1 MEVKNYQQNHSAR
14 KNVSAWLIA
23 VTLVLTSFSTVAQAQ
38 ASASAC
44 DRACITKIVD
54 QLLASMVAHDPDTLP
69 LAPMYEATENS
80 HPSSLAFMT
89 AWRTITEAG
98 KPDFLA
104 IDTKAGSAFILTTV
118 SESGSKTVLWG
129 RIKVENQK
137 ISEIEI
143 FLNRSRGDHGFSF
156 SADQL
161 PTNVKHWMNPPADR
175 KKATREELEQISR
188 AAFDAKVNL
197 TLDSAPDCQFL
208 EAGTLVIDPGVDD
221 NSANFEEA
229 KKAGKTNALGCM
241 FPPFRPSDPKAREVV
256 IDEELGVV
264 VNAAM
269 IPGIVYPYPLYRH
282 GVSAFIPSDMAFAA
296 KAQDAWIAKIQK
308 EGKLPIL
315 KPTLTMGDCMQILQF
330 YNGKLE
336 GSSINVYLGGPEEKS
351 VWVK

>member
-1 MEVKNYQQNHSAR
+1 MKYCRRNGGTLQNVA
-14 KNVSAWLIA
+14 AWLIA
-23 VTLVLTSFSTVAQAQ
+23 LTLTLAFLSTAAQAQ
-38 ASASAC
+38 PGEAAC
-44 DRACITKIVD
+44 DRACMTRIVNQVLD
-54 QLLASMVAHDPDTLP
+54 SMVAHNPDTLP

-104 IDTKAGSAFILTTV
+104 IDTKAGSAFILTSV
-118 SESGSKTVLWG
+118 NESGSKTVLWG

-175 KKATREELEQISR
+175 KKATREELEKISR

-208 EAGTLVIDPGVDD
+208 EAGTLVVDPGVDD

-229 KKAGKTNALGCM
+229 KKAGKTNPLGCM
-241 FPPFRPSDPKAREVV
+241 FPPFRPSDPKAREIV
-256 IDEELGVV
+256 IDEDLGIV

-269 IPGIVYPYPLYRH
+269 IPGIVYPYPLYRR
-282 GVSAFIPSDMAFAA
+282 GVSAFIPADMAFAA
-296 KAQDAWIAKIQK
+296 KAQDEWIAKIQK

-330 YNGKLE
+330 YSGKLE
-336 GSSINVYLGGPEEKS
+336 GSSINVYLGGPGEKS
-351 VWVK
+351 VWVKH